1 MTSTAT
7 VQEILNA
14 VTGELGL
21 PSVTY
26 GAVSYDQTGQQLI
39 SMLPAVGRNLTRAH
53 DWQFMEK
60 TATFSGD
67 GVTSEFDLPTDF
79 GRVVNQTQ
87 WATSDQRPMTGP
99 VTPQVWGWCLY
110 GIVSSGFF
118 YRYRI
123 LNNKLAVF
131 PTPGVGTEFAFFYI
145 SKNWAVATDGV
156 TYKSSVTMGSDV
168 PLFDQRLM
176 VTGLKSMYWGQKGF
190 DTTQIQS
197 EFNYVLENEKGT
209 NQSAPV
215 LRLGCSDAG
224 ILINQYNVPDG
235 SWKV

>member
-14 VTGELGL
+14 ATGELGL
-21 PSVTY
+21 PAIQY
-26 GAVSYDQTGQQLI
+26 GATSYDQTGQQ
-39 SMLPAVGRNLTRAH
+39 SVAMLAAVGCNLLRVH
-53 DWQFMEK
+53 DWQFLQK
-60 TATFSGD
+60 THTFAGD
-67 GVTSEFDLPTDF
+67 GVTSEFDLPADF

-99 VTPQVWGWCLY
+99 VNAQVWGWCQY

-131 PTPGVGTEFAFFYI
+131 PTPGADTEFAFFYI
-145 SKNWAVATDGV
+145 SKNWVTDALGVEKPTFTAATD
-156 TYKSSVTMGSDV
+156 SPM
-168 PLFDQRLM
+168 FDKRLM
-176 VTGLKSMYWGQKGF
+176 VTGLKSMLWGQKGL

-197 EFNYVLENEKGT
+197 EFNYVLESEKGI
-209 NQSAPV
+209 NQGAPV
-215 LRLGCSDAG
+215 LFLSGNDAG
-224 ILINQYNVPDG
+224 ILINEYNVPDG